1 MVGNYIEQII
11 IEKDEGIRFISTST
25 QVSLIC
31 RMMPLL
37 RCTPSHIIMHSE
49 LSDPRIHSMEQNK
62 WMEPHGFGIR
72 SLTKIVCM
80 FLSINFNE
88 VENETLSTFISDT
101 LNIIKVGG
109 KIDEAVCYIPRN
121 EMKKYD
127 RLDRAPSELLS
138 VVNSL
143 ISSTEL
149 YEFFT

>member
-1 MVGNYIEQII
+1 
-11 IEKDEGIRFISTST
+11 
-25 QVSLIC
+25 
-31 RMMPLL
+31 
-37 RCTPSHIIMHSE
+37 
-49 LSDPRIHSMEQNK
+49 
-62 WMEPHGFGIR
+62 
-72 SLTKIVCM
+72 M